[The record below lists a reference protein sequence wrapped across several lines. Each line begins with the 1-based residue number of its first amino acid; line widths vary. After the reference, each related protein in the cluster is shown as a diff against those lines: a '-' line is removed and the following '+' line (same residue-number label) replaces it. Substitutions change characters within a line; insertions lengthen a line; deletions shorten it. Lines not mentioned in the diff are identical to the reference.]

1 MSLVEVD
8 ISTQP
13 SHCVGQN
20 TAYYFCSLSNKLFVS
35 SSVSGLI
42 VYSVWK
48 WWEREMHVY
57 WYFFRFITLLWVT
70 MFFFAWNLWEHLQ
83 CRLAMTAHR
92 NAAFFLAAATIAQI
106 IASANGL
113 RELLGDGVCNST
125 FCKLQLDGGLDVGV
139 SPFENRFPFLRR
151 KKKTITAWILFLKW
165 MLRSAMM
172 QRWHLFDCAG

>member
-42 VYSVWK
+42 VYSVWNR
-48 WWEREMHVY
+48 WERGKMHVY
-57 WYFFRFITLLWVT
+57 LVFSSDLSLYCGLPCFSST
-70 MFFFAWNLWEHLQ
+70 MQTAL
-83 CRLAMTAHR
+83 TAHR

-151 KKKTITAWILFLKW
+151 KKKQLLLGSYF
-165 MLRSAMM
+165 
-172 QRWHLFDCAG
+172 